1 VRRLRN
7 DIQQPYDL
15 PLDVEV
21 VKPTRDYGWLW
32 IGGGLLLAALIILI
46 FVF

>member
-1 VRRLRN
+1 VARYLY
-7 DIQQPYDL
+7 DLKQPYDL

-21 VKPTRDYGWLW
+21 VKPSRDYGWLW